1 MYIQFSDV
9 IGNSRQELLYGFNRP
24 DVAAILENSNGENS
38 GFCFE
43 GIYENGMV
51 DTEVFLCF
59 RWNGIVYG
67 WNLGTIPGIQEQ
79 QEASNKRIQIQ
90 NVTPFMLGCFR
101 GKHPVCSYSENI
113 YPQCKGDD
121 MGKRKNT
128 TFGKL
133 AGNFIEGC
141 EHKGNYSSYRVQ
153 RNFASKGL

>member
-67 WNLGTIPGIQEQ
+67 WNLGTIREYRNAAG
-79 QEASNKRIQIQ
+79 STNKRIQIQ
-90 NVTPFMLGCFR
+90 
-101 GKHPVCSYSENI
+101 K
-113 YPQCKGDD
+113 
-121 MGKRKNT
+121 
-128 TFGKL
+128 
-133 AGNFIEGC
+133 
-141 EHKGNYSSYRVQ
+141 
-153 RNFASKGL
+153 